1 MYVGKELQSDINR
14 KDYTELSL
22 NLFLARKADL
32 MHCDV
37 RRKVNCMRFQSNGVE
52 PVCQLID
59 WDLSADH
66 GQKVTLDR
74 DSSQCREAPANIQ
87 RQLDADTQKNGGRK
101 RPLVEVDW
109 DFSDDVAMLLEYM
122 WEKAQSTGEKLH

>member
-37 RRKVNCMRFQSNGVE
+37 RRKVNCMRL
-52 PVCQLID
+52 LID